1 MDKGIYVSLLPKG
14 KIKRTLTTESG
25 EVELPETTIADE
37 IILFSELD
45 FEHYAQVVELLN
57 TIADA
62 IPSPPKN
69 LTQEE
74 INAYDLLLDTTEDL
88 VPTLEQE
95 DLLCGTLTRTL
106 LEDALPPGCTSPAS
120 ADQTKSMLL
129 RAVSDPMRFQFLLN
143 SVLYDMKDGIALD
156 LDKKYCALKEL
167 VVSQHLILGDG
178 LTARYHFRSVAT
190 YYCFLLLHFIVM
202 KPRVLL
208 CQCCGRY
215 FIPKTKKKTL
225 YCDRIFIRN
234 RTCKQVAPGMKHQ
247 IEAMRQTVIDEFDR
261 AKRRMYN
268 RYSRALDKKAPSEKD
283 LTLSEYYEWLNR
295 ATAARDQ
302 FVKGELSQEEALSII
317 NVP

>member
-1 MDKGIYVSLLPKG
+1 M
-14 KIKRTLTTESG
+14 
-25 EVELPETTIADE
+25 
-37 IILFSELD
+37 
-45 FEHYAQVVELLN
+45 
-57 TIADA
+57 
-62 IPSPPKN
+62 
-69 LTQEE
+69 
-74 INAYDLLLDTTEDL
+74 
-88 VPTLEQE
+88 
-95 DLLCGTLTRTL
+95 
-106 LEDALPPGCTSPAS
+106 
-120 ADQTKSMLL
+120 
-129 RAVSDPMRFQFLLN
+129 
-143 SVLYDMKDGIALD
+143 
-156 LDKKYCALKEL
+156 
-167 VVSQHLILGDG
+167 
-178 LTARYHFRSVAT
+178 
-190 YYCFLLLHFIVM
+190 VM

-215 FIPKTKKKTL
+215 FIPKTKKETL